1 MSHPTELPCIQQFP
15 IGQKFFR
22 SLIAESATSQRVR
35 GAPSESS
42 HIQHRTRF
50 SELVPAALLRRIK
63 LLPAVPRAQ
72 SPFQFS
78 LFLLWWVEDL
88 PSVSRFQ
95 SVLVLDTRGKGSPI
109 WFYTVGNKT
118 PREEW
123 IYYPTTLQFFPNHLC
138 ENNSF
143 L

>member
-50 SELVPAALLRRIK
+50 SELVPAALLRRTK

-88 PSVSRFQ
+88 PSVSRFH
-95 SVLVLDTRGKGSPI
+95 SVLVLVTKGER
-109 WFYTVGNKT
+109 FTDLVLHC
-118 PREEW
+118 REQDPEGRMDLLPDDVA
-123 IYYPTTLQFFPNHLC
+123 ILSEPLV
-138 ENNSF
+138 
-143 L
+143 